1 MPTSLTI
8 AEAAAHFGLSEST
21 VRRRIKDG
29 TLTAFK
35 QPTTQGYEWRI
46 RLPTTNEQVGGRD
59 DHIITQEDEQGH
71 SSGDQ
76 VPIAGD
82 RVATTGE
89 YLPTNGDQVPTTSSG
104 TLIEELR
111 RLHAENMQLAGQV
124 GFLQAKLQ
132 DAQEQIRLLTVTP
145 VRVEADTSSSDQHA
159 PNEHV
164 HRPWWKRLLG
174 T

>member
-1 MPTSLTI
+1 MVTTYAPHHCEGDQVSTSLTI

-29 TLTAFK
+29 TLAGFK

-46 RLPTTNEQVGGRD
+46 RLPTTVEQVGG
-59 DHIITQEDEQGH
+59 HDEQVHGT
-71 SSGDQ
+71 GDQ
-76 VPIAGD
+76 VL
-82 RVATTGE
+82 TT
-89 YLPTNGDQVPTTSSG
+89 GDQVPTTSSG
-104 TLIEELR
+104 ALIEELR
-111 RLHAENMQLAGQV
+111 RLHAENVQLAGQV

-132 DAQEQIRLLTVTP
+132 DAQEQVRLLTVTP
-145 VRVEADTSSSDQHA
+145 VPLEADTLPSDQHTS
-159 PNEHV
+159 NEHV

>member
-1 MPTSLTI
+1 MPISLTI

-46 RLPTTNEQVGGRD
+46 RLPTTIEQVGRHD
-59 DHIITQEDEQGH
+59 DPEATRVDKHVH
-71 SSGDQ
+71 SNGDQ
-76 VPIAGD
+76 VPTTGD
-82 RVATTGE
+82 QVATVGE
-89 YLPTNGDQVPTTSSG
+89 YLPTNDDQVPTTSSG
-104 TLIEELR
+104 PLIEELR

-132 DAQEQIRLLTVTP
+132 DAQDQIRLLTVTP
-145 VRVEADTSSSDQHA
+145 VPVEVDTLPSDQHA